1 MTVKEFAAQMF
12 CTLRSQTIE
21 DWEKMPEKAKKSFET
36 LAGYTL
42 SIVGSDEMNKSGTS
56 RSFAPRQR
64 RPDLSLQRQICSTR
78 KIRP

>member
-42 SIVGSDEMNKSGTS
+42 SIVGSDENEQK
-56 RSFAPRQR
+56 RYFEE
-64 RPDLSLQRQICSTR
+64 LQRQAQMVGLI
-78 KIRP
+78 PPAPDMLN

>member
-42 SIVGSDEMNKSGTS
+42 SIVGSDENEQKRYFEELRTQAKAAGLIPP
-56 RSFAPRQR
+56 AP
-64 RPDLSLQRQICSTR
+64 DMLN
-78 KIRP
+78 